1 MKLVVTQVK
10 GCINW
15 FKSAASALYENY
27 LWDMLWGARLKVNID
42 TSFFAF
48 ISHDSATI
56 YYQSVGRDLGVPARV
71 SPLVVRVRVEL
82 TRAKFMGRQN
92 T

>member
-48 ISHDSATI
+48 ISHDGSTI
-56 YYQSVGRDLGVPARV
+56 HH
-71 SPLVVRVRVEL
+71 
-82 TRAKFMGRQN
+82 
-92 T
+92 

>member
-48 ISHDSATI
+48 ISHDGST
-56 YYQSVGRDLGVPARV
+56 VH
-71 SPLVVRVRVEL
+71 
-82 TRAKFMGRQN
+82 N
-92 T
+92 